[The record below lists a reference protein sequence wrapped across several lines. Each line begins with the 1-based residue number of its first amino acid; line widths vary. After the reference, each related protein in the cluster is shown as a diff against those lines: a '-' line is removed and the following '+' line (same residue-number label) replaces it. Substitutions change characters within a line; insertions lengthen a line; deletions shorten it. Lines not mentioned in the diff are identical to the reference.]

1 MSIILSNCVNLS
13 KIIFKFFKNVK
24 SSISAL
30 ISSKSEEV
38 VEVVE
43 VVDEEAGVEL
53 LTVQNLIRFH
63 TLFENTWSTKSLESV
78 YIKC

>member
-1 MSIILSNCVNLS
+1 M
-13 KIIFKFFKNVK
+13 
-24 SSISAL
+24 
-30 ISSKSEEV
+30 
-38 VEVVE
+38 E

>member
-1 MSIILSNCVNLS
+1 MSR
-13 KIIFKFFKNVK
+13 
-24 SSISAL
+24 ISAL

-63 TLFENTWSTKSLESV
+63 TLFENTWSTKSLDSV
-78 YIKC
+78 YIKCWKMLWMLKLYDWLNKELNHKLQ